1 MGTPSRYT
9 DADRE
14 AAYLAMMKG
23 TAALAAWADAN
34 SATVK
39 QARLVAHRW
48 GDAHGLPTPTRA
60 PSKLAGA
67 DLTRPTADLVREYGV
82 TASRVIQERT
92 ARGVP
97 APPRPVK
104 PPPPPKPTPKP
115 RPVVETP
122 APPVKAR
129 GATRPQVDEELAEI
143 ANPSPVIRV
152 GPRFAVP
159 VEHYDMNR
167 MTFDP
172 NAEPDPRWER
182 RFLAAE
188 PMKRGTWGESV

>member
-48 GDAHGLPTPTRA
+48 GDAHGLVTPTRA
-60 PSKLAGA
+60 PSRLKDA
-67 DLTRPTADLVREYGV
+67 DLTRSTEELMAETGL
-82 TASRVIQERT
+82 TRT
-92 ARGVP
+92 AVNLHKRRAGLP
-97 APPRPVK
+97 QPRQVK
-104 PPPPPKPTPKP
+104 PSPPKPAPKP

-122 APPVKAR
+122 APPVRAR

>member
-9 DADRE
+9 DAERE
-14 AAYLAMMKG
+14 AAYLARMES
-23 TAALAAWADAN
+23 TAALAAWAN
-34 SATVK
+34 LHGVPVK
-39 QARLVAHRW
+39 AARLVAHRW

-67 DLTRPTADLVREYGV
+67 DLTRPTAELVREYGV

-104 PPPPPKPTPKP
+104 PLQPPKPTPKP

-129 GATRPQVDEELAEI
+129 GATRPQLEEELAEI

-152 GPRFAVP
+152 GPRFAVDARA
-159 VEHYDMNR
+159 YDAGR
-167 MTFDP
+167 LTYDP
-172 NAEPDPRWER
+172 TAEPDPRWLR
-182 RFLAAE
+182 RFEAKESRA
-188 PMKRGTWGESV
+188 RGTNDGG

>member
-9 DADRE
+9 DAERE
-14 AAYLAMMKG
+14 AAYLAMMEG
-23 TAALAAWADAN
+23 PNALAAWAAVQRVP
-34 SATVK
+34 VK
-39 QARLVAHRW
+39 AARLVAHRW

-60 PSKLAGA
+60 PSKLEGA
-67 DLTRPTADLVREYGV
+67 DLTRSTEELMAETGL
-82 TASRVIQERT
+82 TRT
-92 ARGVP
+92 AVNLHKRRAGF
-97 APPRPVK
+97 AQPRQVK
-104 PPPPPKPTPKP
+104 PSPPPPAPKP

-129 GATRPQVDEELAEI
+129 GATRPQLEEELAEI
-143 ANPSPVIRV
+143 ADPSPVIRV
-152 GPRFAVP
+152 GPRFAVDARA
-159 VEHYDMNR
+159 YDAGR
-167 MTFDP
+167 MTFNP